1 MFGGRAT
8 SGIFIGFNGIFDRWI
23 REFSVG
29 RVGRT
34 LAPKADFATPV
45 GVRRVVSL
53 VARSRALVRNSA
65 GLRDHDAHFPTPA
78 PKMDQE
84 YDAIILGTGL
94 KECLLAG
101 LLSVDGMKVLHM
113 DRNSYYG
120 GESASLNLRQ
130 LWEKFRPGEP
140 EPTQYGRWQ
149 DWNFDM
155 VPKFMMGNGLLVRT
169 LVHTGVH
176 KYLEFKAVDGSYVF
190 KGGKVYKVRTR
201 ATSGRTVFPSPR
213 SLARL
218 RPRL

>member
-1 MFGGRAT
+1 
-8 SGIFIGFNGIFDRWI
+8 
-23 REFSVG
+23 
-29 RVGRT
+29 
-34 LAPKADFATPV
+34 
-45 GVRRVVSL
+45 
-53 VARSRALVRNSA
+53 
-65 GLRDHDAHFPTPA
+65 
-78 PKMDQE
+78 MDQE

-190 KGGKVYKVRTR
+190 KGGKVYKVRSR
-201 ATSGRTVFPSPR
+201 ATSGRTIPSPTRARRQHPSPR

-218 RPRL
+218 

>member
-1 MFGGRAT
+1 
-8 SGIFIGFNGIFDRWI
+8 
-23 REFSVG
+23 
-29 RVGRT
+29 
-34 LAPKADFATPV
+34 
-45 GVRRVVSL
+45 
-53 VARSRALVRNSA
+53 
-65 GLRDHDAHFPTPA
+65 
-78 PKMDQE
+78 MDQE

-190 KGGKVYKVRTR
+190 KGGKVYKVRIPR
-201 ATSGRTVFPSPR
+201 GRTIPGPRRAPRHDPSLR
-213 SLARL
+213 SLAHL